1 MVALK
6 GWSWGW
12 PKARA
17 TGKKGVAPVESRL
30 LIVSAPHGD
39 RHLRDAKGSFISK
52 AFKTDH
58 ETRSKQI
65 THTQKNL
72 KREILSLYICVD
84 LNVDLK

>member
-1 MVALK
+1 MVGLK
-6 GWSWGW
+6 GW

-17 TGKKGVAPVESRL
+17 TGKKGVAPVGSRL

-39 RHLRDAKGSFISK
+39 RHPRDAKGFFISK

-65 THTQKNL
+65 TKNL
-72 KREILSLYICVD
+72 KGEILSLYICVD

>member
-1 MVALK
+1 MVGLK
-6 GWSWGW
+6 GW

-17 TGKKGVAPVESRL
+17 TGKKGVAPAGSRLL

-39 RHLRDAKGSFISK
+39 RHPRDANGSFISK

-65 THTQKNL
+65 TKNL
-72 KREILSLYICVD
+72 KGEILSLYICVE